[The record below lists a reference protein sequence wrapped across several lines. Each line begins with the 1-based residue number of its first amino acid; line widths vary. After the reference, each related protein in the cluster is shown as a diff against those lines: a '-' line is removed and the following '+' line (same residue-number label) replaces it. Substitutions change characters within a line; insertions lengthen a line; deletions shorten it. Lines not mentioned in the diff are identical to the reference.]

1 MSDALMAGVSGM
13 KAHQQMI
20 DVAGNNLANVSTTG
34 FKSSRVRFS
43 DLLSETLKGASQPT
57 ASAGGTNPQQIGGGV
72 KLSRIDIDMAQ
83 GSLLTTGQPLD
94 MAIEGSGYFV
104 LNDGARDLY
113 TRVGSF
119 AVDANFYLVD
129 PNTGYRV
136 QRIGSEGVAEKFQ
149 DPSSA
154 SIRIPYDMAL
164 QAAPTNTVWYNG
176 NLSADEGEPTTMSL
190 VSGLEY
196 TTSSRIGASRDT
208 KLSDLAQ
215 GGSTLVAGDAI
226 LLNGTRRD
234 GTAITNQQF
243 DCFTAGG
250 VSKTV
255 GDLLDFISANFAN
268 PADAADHWSVAT
280 MDNAQIHLADTESGY
295 SLTNIDLTMKTGSTG
310 ALELP
315 KYFQAE
321 EAGGALSHHT
331 NIEVFDSLGV
341 SHVLEAAFVKT
352 NEPNKWDL
360 VLTSMTGDVDVVT
373 RRISGINFLN
383 DGTFGSLDN
392 PAANSFEITF
402 PHDTGTI
409 ASISVSLG
417 TPGTMDGVSQ
427 VGGHATAAPSRQ
439 DGYTAGW
446 LSDVS
451 VTREG
456 VLLGVFTNGVRKE
469 IAALK
474 LATFQNP
481 AALLAQGNNYFAPS
495 ANSGEPIPSRGLSGS
510 AGAVQGGSLEK
521 SNVDVATEFV
531 NLIQAQNGFLANSRT
546 IRIGNDML
554 QQLTQL
560 IR

>member
-1 MSDALMAGVSGM
+1 MSDALLAGVSGM

-43 DLLSETLKGASQPT
+43 DLLSETLKDASQPT
-57 ASAGGTNPQQIGGGV
+57 ASSGGTNPLQIGGGV
-72 KLSRIDIDMAQ
+72 RLSRIDIDMAQ
-83 GSLLTTGQPLD
+83 GSLQTTGQPLD

-119 AVDANFYLVD
+119 AVDADFCLVD

-136 QRIGSEGVAEKFQ
+136 QRIGSEGVVEGFQ
-149 DPSSA
+149 NPSSSA
-154 SIRIPYDMAL
+154 IRVPYDVAL
-164 QAAPTNTVWYNG
+164 AAKPTETVWYNG
-176 NLSADEGEPTTMSL
+176 NLSADQGAASTTSL
-190 VSGLEY
+190 ASGVEY
-196 TTSSRIGASRDT
+196 TTSSRIGASADT
-208 KLSDLAQ
+208 LLTDLAQ
-215 GGSTLVAGDAI
+215 GGATLVNGDVI
-226 LLNGTRRD
+226 VVNGTRRD
-234 GTAITNQQF
+234 GSAVTNQEF
-243 DCFTAGG
+243 ACFSGG

-255 GDLLDFISANFAN
+255 GDLLDFINAKFAD
-268 PADAADHWSVAT
+268 PADPTDQWSVAT
-280 MDNAQIHLADTESGY
+280 IENAQIRLADSESGY
-295 SLTNIDLTMKTGSTG
+295 SLTDLDLSMKAGSAG

-315 KYFQAE
+315 DYFKAE
-321 EAGGALSHHT
+321 EVGGDLSHHT

-352 NEPNKWDL
+352 DNPNKWDM
-360 VLTSMTGDVDVVT
+360 VLTSITGDVDVVT
-373 RRISGINFLN
+373 RRISGITFLN
-383 DGTFGSLDN
+383 DGTFGALED
-392 PAANSFEITF
+392 PAANSFAMKF
-402 PHDTGTI
+402 AHDPGTVANI
-409 ASISVSLG
+409 KVDLG
-417 TPGTMDGVSQ
+417 TPGTMNGLSQ
-427 VGGHATAAPSRQ
+427 VGGQATAAPSQQ

-446 LSDVS
+446 LSNVS

-456 VLLGVFTNGVRKE
+456 VVLGVFTNGVRKD

-481 AALLAQGNNYFAPS
+481 AALLAQGNNYFTSS
-495 ANSGEPIPSRGLSGS
+495 ANSGEAIPTRGLSGS